1 MRRMP
6 PRKPAA
12 SAASPSPASPPERAP
27 RERLLLQGARLFA
40 ERGFDAVST
49 REICAAAQLNPGAI
63 HYHFGDKDG
72 LYLEVLRQPV
82 QQLAL
87 QLSGF
92 DDPKLS
98 LRAALRRYLA
108 PFMQLGDDVQ
118 ERMALRLYLR
128 ELLDPSEM
136 FNDAVRQH
144 FGPQHHGF
152 AAVLARH
159 AGADQPDAAIHQLC
173 YGLVAMAQDYCL
185 SRPLFDVITP
195 GFLGGPEVNE
205 QLLERLVDWGEALVR
220 RERSLRRRQPG
231 R

>member
-1 MRRMP
+1 MTPHRSTSGSSDLP
-6 PRKPAA
+6 
-12 SAASPSPASPPERAP
+12 P

-82 QQLAL
+82 QQLAQ

-98 LRAALRRYLA
+98 LRSALRRFLA
-108 PFMQLGDDVQ
+108 PFMQLGDDEQ
-118 ERMALRLYLR
+118 ERIALRLYLR
-128 ELLDPSEM
+128 ELLDPSAL
-136 FNDAVRQH
+136 FADTLRQH
-144 FGPQHHGF
+144 FGPQHHDF
-152 AAVLARH
+152 AALLARH
-159 AGADQPDAAIHQLC
+159 AGMVQPDAAIHQLC

-220 RERSLRRRQPG
+220 RERMQRRRRQA
-231 R
+231 RQ